1 MYFWL
6 LQWSCVPCTT
16 RSKKAFVKFNEYEPY
31 DGTDGVHRP
40 RFPVQPAQADTEHT
54 AGTHSD
60 QLIDFDGALEDA
72 IDQQVLIKL
81 FAY

>member
-1 MYFWL
+1 
-6 LQWSCVPCTT
+6 VPCTT
-16 RSKKAFVKFNEYEPY
+16 RSEKSFVKFNGYEPY

-40 RFPVQPAQADTEHT
+40 RFPVQPAQADTQHT

-60 QLIDFDGALEDA
+60 QLLDFDSDQLVYAGDGVLEDA